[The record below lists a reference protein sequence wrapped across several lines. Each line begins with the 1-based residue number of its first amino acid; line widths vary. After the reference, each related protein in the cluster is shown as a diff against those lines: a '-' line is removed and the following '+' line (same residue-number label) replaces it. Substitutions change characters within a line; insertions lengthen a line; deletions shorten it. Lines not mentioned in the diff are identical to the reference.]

1 MERVFFN
8 LSGKEYVVI
17 LGGISRYSDVLTD
30 SESEILILLLQGKN
44 LQEISASRGVS
55 VNTISNQLST
65 IYRKSGVR
73 SRQALLR
80 KIHQESLSG
89 MNNEV
94 VS

>member
-17 LGGISRYSDVLTD
+17 PGGISQYSDVLTD